1 MKLKI
6 KNSISQLKI
15 SEEALQINKTKQAN
29 DRISRHKVKNCNNKK
44 KRKRGKIY
52 KGQPSQDRNRQ
63 KMYTVKILNPQI
75 IGIEKGKEGRRV
87 ILVLPV
93 SQVLG

>member
-6 KNSISQLKI
+6 KNSILSQLKI

-44 KRKRGKIY
+44 KKEKEEKFIKDNPHRIGTDRKCTQLKY
-52 KGQPSQDRNRQ
+52 
-63 KMYTVKILNPQI
+63 
-75 IGIEKGKEGRRV
+75 
-87 ILVLPV
+87 
-93 SQVLG
+93 

>member
-6 KNSISQLKI
+6 KYSISQLKI

-29 DRISRHKVKNCNNKK
+29 DRVSRHKVKNRNNK

-52 KGQPSQDRNRQ
+52 KGQPSQDRNIQ
-63 KMYTVKILNPQI
+63 KM
-75 IGIEKGKEGRRV
+75 
-87 ILVLPV
+87 
-93 SQVLG
+93 

>member
-44 KRKRGKIY
+44 KKKKRK
-52 KGQPSQDRNRQ
+52 N
-63 KMYTVKILNPQI
+63 L
-75 IGIEKGKEGRRV
+75 
-87 ILVLPV
+87 
-93 SQVLG
+93 